1 MPKPLLIARTG
12 STFSAIREKRGDF
25 DDWFLERFRQLG
37 VTAEVWVAN
46 GADRLPNADDY
57 QAVVVTGSPAMVTDR
72 EPWSEALAVW
82 LRNAAEAG
90 LPMLGV
96 CYGHQLLAH
105 AFGGEVGYHPK
116 GREIGTH
123 EVQLQDAASDDS
135 LFGGMPSRFVAHL
148 THAQSVLRLPEQ
160 AVLLASNAYEP
171 HQAFRIGER
180 AWGVQ
185 FHPEFDAEIMASYL
199 AHFRNQLEQ
208 EGTDP
213 EVLLNAVREAPEA
226 TSLLAR
232 FAQFA
237 ERV

>member
-37 VTAEVWVAN
+37 VAAEVWVAN
-46 GADRLPNADDY
+46 GTDRLPNADDY
-57 QAVVVTGSPAMVTDR
+57 KAVVVTGSPAMVTDR
-72 EPWSEALAVW
+72 EPWSEALAHW
-82 LRNAAEAG
+82 LRDAAEAG

-213 EVLLNAVREAPEA
+213 EALLNAVREAPEA

-237 ERV
+237 ARV

>member
-37 VTAEVWVAN
+37 VAAEVWVAN

-72 EPWSEALAVW
+72 EPWSEALAHW
-82 LRNAAEAG
+82 LRDAAEAG

>member
-1 MPKPLLIARTG
+1 MPKPLLIVRTG
-12 STFSAIREKRGDF
+12 STFSAICERRGDF
-25 DDWFLERFRQLG
+25 DVWFLERFRQLG
-37 VTAEVWVAN
+37 VATEVWVAN
-46 GADRLPNADDY
+46 GDDRLPDADGY

-72 EPWSEALAVW
+72 EPWSEALAQW
-82 LRNAAEAG
+82 LRGAVGAG
-90 LPMLGV
+90 MPVLGV

-123 EVQLQDAASDDS
+123 EVQLWEAASADI
-135 LFGGMPSRFVAHL
+135 LFGGLPSRFVAHL

-160 AVLLASNAYEP
+160 AVLLASNPYEP

-199 AHFRNQLEQ
+199 EQFRSQLEK
-208 EGTDP
+208 EGKNSDA
-213 EVLLNAVREAPEA
+213 LLRDVREAPEA
-226 TSLLAR
+226 TRLLER

-237 ERV
+237 MQA